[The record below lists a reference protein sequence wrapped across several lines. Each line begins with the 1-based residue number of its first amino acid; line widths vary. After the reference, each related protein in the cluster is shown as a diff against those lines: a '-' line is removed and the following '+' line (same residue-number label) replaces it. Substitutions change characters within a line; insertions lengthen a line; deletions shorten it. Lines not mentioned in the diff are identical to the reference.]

1 MTNIITIDGP
11 SGSGKGT
18 VSRILAKKLSYDY
31 LDSGALYRLLGIA
44 AMRSS
49 IDVSDTKSLAEIAE
63 QMEVE
68 FQLSTDGKFKVTLDG
83 DDVTSELRLEDTG
96 ALASQIAAYGLVRRV
111 LLTRQRAFAT
121 DVGLVADGRDMGTVV
136 FPDAELKIY
145 LTASVEQRTNRRYK
159 ELLEKGEDVSLRAL
173 AEQVRA
179 RDERDMNRAESPLVA
194 ADDAIELDSSH
205 MSIDEVV
212 EAIMAIIEFKRAT

>member
-49 IDVSDTKSLAEIAE
+49 IDLSDTKSLAEIAE

-121 DVGLVADGRDMGTVV
+121 GVGLVADGRDMGTVV

-145 LTASVEQRTNRRYK
+145 LTARVEQRTNRRYK

>member
-1 MTNIITIDGP
+1 VTNIIAIDGP

-49 IDVSDTKSLAEIAE
+49 IDLSDTKSLAEIAE
-63 QMEVE
+63 QMDVE

-121 DVGLVADGRDMGTVV
+121 GVGLVADGRDMGTVV

>member
-49 IDVSDTKSLAEIAE
+49 IDLDDTKSLAEIAE
-63 QMEVE
+63 QMDVE
-68 FQLSTDGKFKVTLDG
+68 FQLSTDGQFKVVLDA
-83 DDVTSELRLEDTG
+83 DDVTSELRLEVTG
-96 ALASQIAAYGLVRRV
+96 ALASKIAAYGLVRRV
-111 LLTRQRAFAT
+111 LLTRQRAFASG
-121 DVGLVADGRDMGTVV
+121 VGLVADGRDMGTVV

-212 EAIMAIIEFKRAT
+212 EAIMAIIEFKRST

>member
-49 IDVSDTKSLAEIAE
+49 IDLSDTKSLAEIAE

-121 DVGLVADGRDMGTVV
+121 GVGLVADGRDMGTVV

-212 EAIMAIIEFKRAT
+212 EAIMAVIEFKRAT

>member
-49 IDVSDTKSLAEIAE
+49 IDLDDTKSLAEIAE
-63 QMEVE
+63 QMDVE
-68 FQLSTDGKFKVTLDG
+68 FQLSTDGQFKVVLDA

-96 ALASQIAAYGLVRRV
+96 ALASKIAAYGLVRRV
-111 LLTRQRAFAT
+111 LLTRQRAFASG
-121 DVGLVADGRDMGTVV
+121 VGLVADGRDMGTVV

-212 EAIMAIIEFKRAT
+212 EAIMAIIEFKRST

>member
-11 SGSGKGT
+11 SGSGKGS

-49 IDVSDTKSLAEIAE
+49 IDLSDTKSLAEIAE
-63 QMEVE
+63 QMDVE
-68 FQLSTDGKFKVTLDG
+68 FQLSTDGKFKVALDG

-96 ALASQIAAYGLVRRV
+96 ALASQIAAYGLVRRA
-111 LLTRQRAFAT
+111 LLSRQRAFAT
-121 DVGLVADGRDMGTVV
+121 GVGLVADGRDMGTVV

-179 RDERDMNRAESPLVA
+179 RDERDMNRAESPLMA
-194 ADDAIELDSSH
+194 ADDAIELDSSY
-205 MSIDEVV
+205 MNIAEVV
-212 EAIMAIIEFKRAT
+212 DAIMAIIDFKRTT

>member
-1 MTNIITIDGP
+1 MTNIIAIDGP

-49 IDVSDTKSLAEIAE
+49 IDLSDTKSLAEIAE
-63 QMEVE
+63 QMDIE
-68 FQLSTDGKFKVTLDG
+68 FQLSTDGKFKVVLDA

-121 DVGLVADGRDMGTVV
+121 GVGLVADGRDMGTVV

>member
-1 MTNIITIDGP
+1 VTKIITIDGP

-18 VSRILAKKLSYDY
+18 VSRILAEKLSYAY

-44 AMRSS
+44 ARRCGT
-49 IDVSDTKSLAEIAE
+49 DLNDTKLLAEVAG
-63 QMEVE
+63 QMDVE
-68 FQLSTDGKFKVTLDG
+68 FQLSADGKFKVLLAK
-83 DDVTSELRLEDTG
+83 DDVTSELRLEETG
-96 ALASQIAAYGLVRRV
+96 AVASKIAAYGDVRRA

-121 DVGLVADGRDMGTVV
+121 GAGLIADGRDMGTVV

-145 LTASVEQRTNRRYK
+145 LTASVEKRTTRRHK
-159 ELLEKGEDVSLRAL
+159 ELLAKGEDVSLRAL

-179 RDERDMNRAESPLVA
+179 RDERDMNRSESPLVA

-212 EAIMAIIEFKRAT
+212 DAIMAIIEFKRTI

>member
-1 MTNIITIDGP
+1 VTNIITIDGP

>member
-49 IDVSDTKSLAEIAE
+49 IDLSDTKSLAEIAE

-121 DVGLVADGRDMGTVV
+121 GVGLVADGRDMGTVV

>member
-49 IDVSDTKSLAEIAE
+49 IDLSDTKSLAEIAE

-121 DVGLVADGRDMGTVV
+121 GVGLVADGRDMGTIV

>member
-1 MTNIITIDGP
+1 VTNIITIDGP

-49 IDVSDTKSLAEIAE
+49 IDLSDTKSLAEIAE

-121 DVGLVADGRDMGTVV
+121 GVGLVADGRDMGTVV

-212 EAIMAIIEFKRAT
+212 EAVMAIIEFKRAT

>member
-1 MTNIITIDGP
+1 MTNIIAIDGP

-49 IDVSDTKSLAEIAE
+49 IDLSDTKSLAEIAE
-63 QMEVE
+63 QMDVE

-121 DVGLVADGRDMGTVV
+121 GVGLVADGRDMGTVV